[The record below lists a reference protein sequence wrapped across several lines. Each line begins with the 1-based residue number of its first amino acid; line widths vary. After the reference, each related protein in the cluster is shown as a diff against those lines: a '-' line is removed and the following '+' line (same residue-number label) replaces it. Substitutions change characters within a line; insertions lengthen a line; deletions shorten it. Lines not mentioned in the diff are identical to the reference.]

1 MRLRWSLALLLL
13 LRVPTVSAHPQF
25 ALSTINRYG
34 RLVLMPGKLL
44 LDYSLMVG
52 EVPASQLLTRADTSG
67 DGQLSQPELDAL
79 YAELRRA
86 VEKDLTIHLDG
97 QPLTLHLR
105 QTQQP
110 PSRPVAPATS
120 FAVELSAE
128 ATWPDPG
135 EAHQL
140 RYEDRADLPPVGE
153 VELRIEDSPET
164 MLLETR
170 SGNPTTA
177 PDPKQAPTDNVPTLF
192 RQFGPPRSLVSDRSV
207 TVRFA
212 QRPSPTPQPT
222 LPWRA
227 LLALATLAL
236 LVAIPLVTRRL
247 LRN

>member
-13 LRVPTVSAHPQF
+13 LWVPTVSAHPQF

-86 VEKDLTIHLDG
+86 VEKDLTIQIDG